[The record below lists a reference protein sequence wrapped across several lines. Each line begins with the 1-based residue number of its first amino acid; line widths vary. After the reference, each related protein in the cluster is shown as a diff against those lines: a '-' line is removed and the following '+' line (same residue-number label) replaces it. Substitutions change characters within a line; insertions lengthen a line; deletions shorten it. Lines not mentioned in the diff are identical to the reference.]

1 MAVREVRLFGDPVLL
16 SKADTVTDFDA
27 TLSHLIDDMFNT
39 MDEQQGVGLAANQ
52 VGVLQRV
59 FVYDCNGTRGHIVN
73 PEWEA
78 IGDETVHEIEGC
90 LSIPGINGPV
100 TRHARVRVTGQ
111 DRHGTPVSFEADD
124 LLARCVQHESDHLDG
139 VLFLKRL
146 EGDERKTAMRSLR
159 EQDWFLNRG

>member
-27 TLSHLIDDMFNT
+27 TLSHLIDDMLET
-39 MDEQQGVGLAANQ
+39 MDQQQGVGLAANQ

-59 FVYDCNGTRGHIVN
+59 FVYDCEGTRGHIVN
-73 PEWEA
+73 PQWEA
-78 IGDETVHEIEGC
+78 IGDDKVHEAEGC
-90 LSIPGINGPV
+90 LSIPGVNGV
-100 TRHARVRVTGQ
+100 VERNARVRVTGQ
-111 DRHGTPVSFEADD
+111 DRHGAPVSFEADG

-146 EGDERKTAMRSLR
+146 AGEERKTAMRSLR
-159 EQDWFLNRG
+159 EQEWFAKRG